1 MPMSKDRVR
10 FTLTPNM
17 ARCHSHQQ
25 LVEDTLGIPARDV
38 KKYGDAYKGMTIVCH
53 PSQFARFMIVRNDR
67 GLQNSFKDLSPE
79 LFFPDMPE
87 VVDASSNPNRYKKDS
102 L

>member
-25 LVEDTLGIPARDV
+25 LVEDTLGIPACDV
-38 KKYGDAYKGMTIVCH
+38 KKYGDAYKPMRIVCR
-53 PSQFARFMIVRNDR
+53 PSQFARFLIVRNKR
-67 GLQNSFKDLSPE
+67 GLQNGFKDLEPE
-79 LFFPDMPE
+79 LFCPDMPE
-87 VVDASSNPNRYKKDS
+87 EVDASRNPNRYTKD
-102 L
+102 LL